1 MAVESRNVEGNARLT
16 GLAAIVL
23 LVLLAAEGVTVLRIG
38 RLLSPHI
45 FIGLLLVP
53 LVVLKLGSTGYRFV
67 RYYTADP
74 DYRRAGPPSPVLRL
88 AGPVVVLST
97 VVLFASGIELWLFGA
112 RFGLFWPAAH
122 KLSFVVWF
130 CAMTIHVL
138 GHWERAPRLALRDLT
153 PGSRLRG
160 AVSRRSALGAALL
173 LGVVLALASLP
184 YQMPGIVARG

>member
-16 GLAAIVL
+16 GLAAVVL
-23 LVLLAAEGVTVLRIG
+23 LVLLAAEGFTVLRIG

-45 FIGLLLVP
+45 FIGILLVP

-67 RYYTADP
+67 RYYTGDS
-74 DYRRAGPPSPVLRL
+74 DYRRAGPPSPLLRL
-88 AGPVVVLST
+88 VGPVVVLST

-112 RFGLFWPAAH
+112 RFGLLWVTAH
-122 KLSFVVWF
+122 KLGFVVWF
-130 CAMTIHVL
+130 CAMTVHVL
-138 GHWERAPRLALRDLT
+138 GHLERAPRLALRDLR
-153 PGSRLRG
+153 PSSRLRG

-184 YQMPGIVARG
+184 YQMPGIVTRG

>member
-16 GLAAIVL
+16 GLAAVVL

-45 FIGLLLVP
+45 FIGILLVP

-67 RYYTADP
+67 RYYTGDP
-74 DYRRAGPPSPVLRL
+74 DYRRAGPPSPLLRL
-88 AGPVVVLST
+88 VGPVVVLST

-112 RFGLFWPAAH
+112 RFGLLWVTAH
-122 KLSFVVWF
+122 KLGFVVWF
-130 CAMTIHVL
+130 CAMTVHVL
-138 GHWERAPRLALRDLT
+138 GHLERAPRLAVRDLR
-153 PGSRLRG
+153 PASRLRG

-184 YQMPGIVARG
+184 YQMPGIVTSG